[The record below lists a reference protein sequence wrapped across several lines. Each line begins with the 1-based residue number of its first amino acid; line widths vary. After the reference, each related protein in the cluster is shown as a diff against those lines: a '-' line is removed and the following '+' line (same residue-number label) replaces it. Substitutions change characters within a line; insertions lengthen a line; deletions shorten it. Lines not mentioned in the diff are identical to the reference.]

1 MKSMTGYGKGVSNYG
16 TKTLTVELKSVNN
29 RFLEINSRLPKY
41 LMAGDEII
49 RKRISAVLKRG
60 SVDVYFD
67 LKDTSCGASVCV
79 DHELAS
85 LYTEAAGE
93 LSARF
98 GIPDEFSNSD
108 LMRCPDVITLVKD
121 DESDVL
127 CDMLDEAV
135 SDAVISLNEMRETEG
150 LTVKADFE
158 RLIDNIRGHLDM
170 VKQRVPF
177 VIDEYRAKLTK
188 RIEEYLGSVEVDQA
202 KLINEVAFFADKADI
217 NEEISRLDS
226 HISQFVDVIES
237 DGEAGRKLDFLA
249 QEMNRE
255 INTMGSKSADI
266 ELLNHVVEMKNELE
280 KIREQ
285 IRNVE

>member
-60 SVDVYFD
+60 SIDVYFD

-158 RLIDNIRGHLDM
+158 RLIDNIRVHLDM
-170 VKQRVPF
+170 IKQRAPF
-177 VIDEYRAKLTK
+177 VIDEYRVKLTK
-188 RIEEYLGSVEVDQA
+188 RIEEYLCSVEVDQA

-226 HISQFVDVIES
+226 HISQFADVIES
-237 DGEAGRKLDFLA
+237 DGEAGRKLDFWL
-249 QEMNRE
+249 R
-255 INTMGSKSADI
+255 K
-266 ELLNHVVEMKNELE
+266 
-280 KIREQ
+280 
-285 IRNVE
+285 

>member
-16 TKTLTVELKSVNN
+16 SKTLTIELKSVNN

-79 DHELAS
+79 DHELAA
-85 LYTEAAGE
+85 LYAEAAGE
-93 LSARF
+93 LASRF
-98 GIPDEFSNSD
+98 GIPDDFSNAD
-108 LMRCPDVITLVKD
+108 LMRCPDVVTLIKD
-121 DESDVL
+121 DDTDIL

-135 SDAVISLNEMRETEG
+135 GEAVIELDRMREIEG
-150 LTVKADFE
+150 RSVRADFV
-158 RLIDNIRGHLDM
+158 RLIDNIQSHLDM
-170 VKQRVPF
+170 VKQRSPQV
-177 VIDEYRAKLTK
+177 VEDYRAKLVK
-188 RIEEYLGSVEVDQA
+188 RIEDYLGAVEIDQA

-217 NEEISRLDS
+217 NEEISRLYS
-226 HISQFVDVIES
+226 HIDQFNDVISS

-255 INTMGSKSADI
+255 INTMGSKSVDI